1 MESTMAAD
9 LYRELTLRNT
19 TFISAELQQKIAGST
34 VLVAGCGSTGGST
47 VELLVRTGFT
57 HLLLADNGSY
67 EVNNANRQ
75 KMTLADDGRMKVD
88 VFREICAAIN
98 PYVSV
103 ETWSSGITAENV
115 EELVTR
121 ADIIIDGVDVTTTS
135 GLKAKYELHRYA
147 KANNKVVV
155 SGYDMA
161 ACQYINVLDY
171 RKPEQSLLD
180 NRITEDQID
189 QLPALICCALLVP
202 VKEIPYEMYAELEA
216 VLLQGK
222 DFVSQLGVAADL
234 FGLVA
239 VWTLVKVLE
248 GQALQKEL
256 NINVSDLLGIQL
268 NDEQKLDLLTKQA
281 WLTGYIQDAMQ
292 AAEQEA

>member
-1 MESTMAAD
+1 MEVIKLDIEGAGRLSAD
-9 LYRELTLRNT
+9 LKQLRRLLQRNNIVAKVAHDVRNIIVER
-19 TFISAELQQKIAGST
+19 TFRGISAELQQKIAGST

-135 GLKAKYELHRYA
+135 GLKAKYELQ
-147 KANNKVVV
+147 V
-155 SGYDMA
+155 SL
-161 ACQYINVLDY
+161 AC
-171 RKPEQSLLD
+171 S
-180 NRITEDQID
+180 
-189 QLPALICCALLVP
+189 
-202 VKEIPYEMYAELEA
+202 
-216 VLLQGK
+216 
-222 DFVSQLGVAADL
+222 
-234 FGLVA
+234 
-239 VWTLVKVLE
+239 
-248 GQALQKEL
+248 
-256 NINVSDLLGIQL
+256 
-268 NDEQKLDLLTKQA
+268 
-281 WLTGYIQDAMQ
+281 
-292 AAEQEA
+292 